1 MKNEKYLITGAAGFI
16 GGNIIRK
23 LIDEGKNVFPL
34 IGPDSDTWRIDG
46 LDIDPEN
53 FLNVDITDFTALQ
66 EKVLKVKPTH
76 ILHLATYGVYRDQ
89 ADQLKIFNTNVL
101 GTANLL
107 RVSLDLDIAAFINT
121 GSVYE
126 YGNLSGKQSES
137 NIGRPRNM
145 YDLAKIIG
153 TQTATKFSQ
162 QYGLPVCT
170 LRLFT
175 AYGPYED
182 TRRLVPSVILNLM
195 QGRDPNILA
204 PQSIRDF
211 IHVQDI
217 ADAYFQASLKKD
229 WKGEVINVGSGQP
242 VTVAHMVNQIST
254 ILGLDRSPLN
264 SDLPIAPDDSQSWAD
279 LSITKKVLK
288 WQPKKNLDDGL
299 TQTIKWFRQHSHL
312 YEK

>member
-1 MKNEKYLITGAAGFI
+1 MRKEKYLITGAAGFI
-16 GGNIIRK
+16 GGNITRK
-23 LIDEGKNVFPL
+23 LVNEGVTVFPL
-34 IGPDSDTWRIDG
+34 IAPDSDTWRLDG

-66 EKVLKVKPTH
+66 EKVLKVRPTH

-107 RVSLDLDIAAFINT
+107 RVSLDLDISAFINT

-126 YGNLSGKQSES
+126 YGNLPGKQHED
-137 NIGRPRNM
+137 NLGRPRNM
-145 YDLAKIIG
+145 YDLAKIVG
-153 TQTATKFSQ
+153 TQTATNFAI

-182 TRRLVPSVILNLM
+182 IRRLVPSVILSLM
-195 QGRDPNILA
+195 RGKDPNILA

-211 IHVQDI
+211 VHVQDI
-217 ADAYFQASLKKD
+217 ADAYFQASLKEN
-229 WKGEVINVGSGQP
+229 WKGEIINVGSGQP
-242 VTVAHMVNQIST
+242 VTVAHMVNEIST
-254 ILGLDRSPLN
+254 ILGLDRPLISEDSPISPN
-264 SDLPIAPDDSQSWAD
+264 DSQSWAD
-279 LSITKKVLK
+279 LSIAEKVLR
-288 WQPKKNLDDGL
+288 WQPKRNLNDGL
-299 TQTIKWFRQHSHL
+299 TQTTNWFKQHSDL
-312 YEK
+312 YEI

>member
-1 MKNEKYLITGAAGFI
+1 MKNEKYLVTGAAGFI
-16 GGNIIRK
+16 GGNITRK
-23 LIDEGKNVFPL
+23 LIEEGKNVFPL
-34 IGPDSDTWRIDG
+34 IGPDSDTWRLKG
-46 LDIDPEN
+46 LDIDPDN
-53 FLNVDITDFTALQ
+53 FLNVDVTDFVDLR

-107 RVSLDLDIAAFINT
+107 RVALDLDVAAFINT

-126 YGNLSGKQSES
+126 YGNLPGKRSEA
-137 NIGRPRNM
+137 NLGRPRNM
-145 YDLAKIIG
+145 YDLSKIVA
-153 TQTATKFSQ
+153 TQTATNFSH

-195 QGRDPNILA
+195 HGKDPNILA

-217 ADAYFQASLKKD
+217 ADAYFQASLKED
-229 WKGEVINVGSGQP
+229 WKGDVVNIGSGQP
-242 VTVAHMVNQIST
+242 VTVAQTVNKIIN
-254 ILGLDRSPLN
+254 ILGLDRLPLTV
-264 SDLPIAPDDSQSWAD
+264 DLPISPGDSQSWAD
-279 LSITKKVLK
+279 LAIAKNVLQ
-288 WQPKKNLDDGL
+288 WQPKKNLDEGL
-299 TQTIKWFRQHSHL
+299 TQTINWFRQHSDL

>member
-1 MKNEKYLITGAAGFI
+1 MKDERYLITGAAGFI
-16 GGNIIRK
+16 GGNITRK
-23 LIDEGKNVFPL
+23 LVDEGINVFPL
-34 IGPDSDTWRIDG
+34 IGPDSDTWRLDG

-53 FLNVDITDFTALQ
+53 FLYVDVTDFASLK

-107 RVSLDLDIAAFINT
+107 RVSLDLDISAFVNT

-126 YGNLSGKQSES
+126 YGNLPGKQPET
-137 NIGRPRNM
+137 NTGRPRNM

-162 QYGLPVCT
+162 QFGLPVCT

-182 TRRLVPSVILNLM
+182 TRRLVPSVILDLM
-195 QGRDPNILA
+195 HGQDPNILA

-217 ADAYFQASLKKD
+217 ADAYFQASLKD
-229 WKGEVINVGSGQP
+229 CWKGEVINVGSGQP
-242 VTVAHMVNQIST
+242 VTVASMVNQIST
-254 ILGLDRSPLN
+254 ILGLDRLPLN
-264 SDLPIAPDDSQSWAD
+264 TDLPIASGDSQSWAD
-279 LSITKKVLK
+279 LSITKKALQ
-288 WQPKKNLDDGL
+288 WQPKRSLKDGL
-299 TQTIKWFRQHSHL
+299 AQTIDWFRQHSDL